1 MKSFLR
7 GASNIIM
14 NWTFPGNDAAQEEFH
29 GQVDEDDAS
38 HRDAESVTNDRDI
51 GKL

>member
-1 MKSFLR
+1 
-7 GASNIIM
+7 M

-38 HRDAESVTNDRDI
+38 HRDAETVTDVGEN